1 MVPVDKSICGLQYV
15 LHYVCW
21 TLLGSFAHI
30 TLFFQ
35 AASDEVRNR
44 DIGGGMGGQAPPPL
58 FSEKAV
64 NIINTYTFIL
74 GAKYFSP
81 PTFCMLPPPL
91 REYITL
97 LEEEQCD
104 IEFNTGNENSSV

>member
-1 MVPVDKSICGLQYV
+1 MCLHLNHTHLRNNSVLYCMQATSGNEVMVPVDKSICGLKYV

-35 AASDEVRNR
+35 AESDEVRNR
-44 DIGGGMGGQAPPPL
+44 G
-58 FSEKAV
+58 
-64 NIINTYTFIL
+64 
-74 GAKYFSP
+74 
-81 PTFCMLPPPL
+81 
-91 REYITL
+91 YITL